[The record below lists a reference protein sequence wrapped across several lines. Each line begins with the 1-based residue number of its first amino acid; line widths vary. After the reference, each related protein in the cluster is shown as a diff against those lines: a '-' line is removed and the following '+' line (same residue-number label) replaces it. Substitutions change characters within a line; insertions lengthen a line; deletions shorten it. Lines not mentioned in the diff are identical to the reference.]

1 MKKLSIY
8 LFLFILSFSIPSH
21 ANDIK
26 EFEIEGISI
35 GDSLLD
41 YLSKEE
47 IIKGIEFNKPAY
59 KNYSNDFGEVYIFDN
74 FESYDRLSFKVKPDD
89 KKYIIYHIK
98 GSISYDNKLDQCF
111 AKKEEIKQEFSKIFK
126 NAKQQSKT
134 LKFKFDSTGKS
145 VTYSDYFYL
154 DSGDFAR
161 VGCAKYRKD
170 LKIKNNWEDS
180 LQVTIGT
187 EEIIKWFSKPIN

>member
-1 MKKLSIY
+1 MKKLFTY
-8 LFLFILSFSIPSH
+8 LFLILFSLSAPSF

-35 GDSLLD
+35 GDSLLN

-47 IIKGIEFNKPAY
+47 IIKDIEFNKPAY

-98 GSISYDNKLDQCF
+98 GSISYDNKLDHNEI
-111 AKKEEIKQEFSKIFK
+111 AYLSDIYANIKEISNEEAVKTVQKELKRLELIK
-126 NAKQQSKT
+126 
-134 LKFKFDSTGKS
+134 
-145 VTYSDYFYL
+145 
-154 DSGDFAR
+154 
-161 VGCAKYRKD
+161 
-170 LKIKNNWEDS
+170 
-180 LQVTIGT
+180 
-187 EEIIKWFSKPIN
+187 

>member
-1 MKKLSIY
+1 MS
-8 LFLFILSFSIPSH
+8 SH
-21 ANDIK
+21 ADDIK

-89 KKYIIYHIK
+89 KKYQFHDQIL
-98 GSISYDNKLDQCF
+98 KLFHCYLR
-111 AKKEEIKQEFSKIFK
+111 
-126 NAKQQSKT
+126 KT
-134 LKFKFDSTGKS
+134 
-145 VTYSDYFYL
+145 
-154 DSGDFAR
+154 
-161 VGCAKYRKD
+161 
-170 LKIKNNWEDS
+170 
-180 LQVTIGT
+180 
-187 EEIIKWFSKPIN
+187 